1 LQALSQTLA
10 AFGDSEG
17 KVPAEWKNFFT
28 VVSTLEK
35 QSKFEALSIALT
47 SVLKAIAWSGEVC
60 SQKASLHEGGPYAD
74 CTMFIRNWGAYAPEI
89 AQMSSGIQQR
99 AEAITAELCQSRD
112 KMKCFKCATGKNHL
126 DSMCFVNNK
135 KKFRDTYKG
144 KEEDERDRGDRSD
157 KSFRDSGRG
166 SNRDRDRYQKGRER
180 FGGR

>member
-1 LQALSQTLA
+1 VQALSQTLA

-28 VVSTLEK
+28 VVSALEK
-35 QSKFEALSIALT
+35 QGKFEALSIALT
-47 SVLKAIAWSGEVC
+47 NVLKAIVWSGDVC

-74 CTMFIRNWGAYAPEI
+74 GTMFIRNWGAYAPEI
-89 AQMSSGIQQR
+89 AQLSSGVQQR

-126 DSMCFVNNK
+126 DSMCFVK
-135 KKFRDTYKG
+135 KKFRESYKG
-144 KEEDERDRGDRSD
+144 KDDEERDRGDRAD

-166 SNRDRDRYQKGRER
+166 NRDRDRYPKGRER
-180 FGGR
+180 DRFGSR